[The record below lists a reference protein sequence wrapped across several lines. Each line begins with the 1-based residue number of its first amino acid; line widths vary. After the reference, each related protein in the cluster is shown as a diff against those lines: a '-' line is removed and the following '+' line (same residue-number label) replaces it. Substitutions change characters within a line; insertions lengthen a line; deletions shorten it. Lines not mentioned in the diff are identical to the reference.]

1 MKTHLIFTI
10 LLVMSI
16 FVITDANA
24 VDDSQIMPK
33 DQPNFDPKVS
43 SEVIDGKTV
52 EIVEFNC
59 KLAK

>member
-10 LLVMSI
+10 MLVMAI

-24 VDDSQIMPK
+24 VDDSQILPK
-33 DQPNFDPKVS
+33 DQPNFDPIIS
-43 SEVIDGKTV
+43 SEIIDGKTV

>member
-1 MKTHLIFTI
+1 M
-10 LLVMSI
+10 LVMSV

-24 VDDSQIMPK
+24 VDNSQIMPK
-33 DQPNFDPKVS
+33 DQPNFDPKIS
-43 SEVIDGKTV
+43 KEVIDGKTV

>member
-1 MKTHLIFTI
+1 M
-10 LLVMSI
+10 LVMSI

-24 VDDSQIMPK
+24 VDDSQIPPK
-33 DQPNFDPKVS
+33 DQPNFDPKIS
-43 SEVIDGKTV
+43 SEIIDGKTV

>member
-1 MKTHLIFTI
+1 MKIHLIFTI
-10 LLVMSI
+10 MLVMSI

-24 VDDSQIMPK
+24 VDNSQIMPK
-33 DQPNFDPKVS
+33 DQPNFDPKIS
-43 SEVIDGKTV
+43 KEVIDGKTV